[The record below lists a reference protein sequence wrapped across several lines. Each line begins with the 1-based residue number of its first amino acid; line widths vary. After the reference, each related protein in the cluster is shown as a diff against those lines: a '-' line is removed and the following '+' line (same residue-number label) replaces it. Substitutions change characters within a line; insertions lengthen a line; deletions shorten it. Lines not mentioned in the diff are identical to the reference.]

1 MIAHSA
7 EISDAVRC
15 VLTDFRKVLVGQGAL
30 RCSKA
35 GPAKNGEE
43 WGHFAHWTFLSGP
56 IAPNGD
62 FYLPFLIIFIIKYYI
77 KVKRFIGKVYI
88 NPCELSKSNKP
99 TINKTRR
106 AVVESAPDCAPHLGQ
121 AGALSDTSVPHS
133 LHATK
138 AIIHLA
144 FSVVI
149 WS

>member
-1 MIAHSA
+1 MPCDALKPVLRRMGRNGGTSHTGHSYP
-7 EISDAVRC
+7 DQ
-15 VLTDFRKVLVGQGAL
+15 L
-30 RCSKA
+30 
-35 GPAKNGEE
+35 P
-43 WGHFAHWTFLSGP
+43 
-56 IAPNGD
+56 PNGD

-144 FSVVI
+144 FSAVI
-149 WS
+149 WSYQVICFHHSLGR